1 MDHVDSYTNESSSRN
16 MRQAIYHPKGG
27 PIWNLTNN
35 NQLGEPRYMPKDKST
50 QQEPSHKWPKKS
62 LWSHRPGFHSFLM
75 SRRPWK
81 SQRTPVKRSHLNK
94 WQDQGDLLSHRGS
107 GDSITFREAPSSQE
121 PASTC
126 PLPRHPVPQPRET
139 PSLPK
144 ASVSREQW
152 ELQ

>member
-1 MDHVDSYTNESSSRN
+1 MDHVDSYPNQSSSRN
-16 MRQAIYHPKGG
+16 MRQALYQPKGG
-27 PIWNLTNN
+27 PIWNPTNN
-35 NQLGEPRYMPKDKST
+35 KQLGEPRHMPKDKSI

-62 LWSHRPGFHSFLM
+62 LWSHRPGIHSFLM
-75 SRRPWK
+75 SRRPWE
-81 SQRTPVKRSHLNK
+81 SHRASVKRSHLNK
-94 WQDQGDLLSHRGS
+94 WQDQGDPLSHTGS
-107 GDSITFREAPSSQE
+107 GDSITFREATSSQE

-139 PSLPK
+139 PSLPT